1 MTSLPTMTT
10 PKTPKKKPL
19 RPVRRTLKY
28 QSKEQNQMLNYPQ
41 DSSVNQAAGFGQT
54 AGEQGLFVP
63 ESIIPMVIETSPR
76 GERAFDIYSLLLKER
91 IIFLGT
97 QINDHMANVIIA
109 QLLFLEREDPDKGI
123 SIYINSPGGVI
134 SSGLA
139 IYDTMRLISPEVS
152 TICLGM
158 AASMAT
164 ILLSGGA
171 KGKRYALPNS
181 TIHMHQPM
189 GGAQGQASD
198 IEIAAREILRLQD
211 TIRNILSENTGQTYD
226 KIARD
231 TDRDFYLT
239 SQQAVEYSLVD
250 EILGSKSDTSDD
262 SGEEKKDSS
271 EEKKD

>member
-1 MTSLPTMTT
+1 
-10 PKTPKKKPL
+10 
-19 RPVRRTLKY
+19 
-28 QSKEQNQMLNYPQ
+28 MLSNPQ
-41 DSSVNQAAGFGQT
+41 DSS
-54 AGEQGLFVP
+54 LFVP
-63 ESIIPMVIETSPR
+63 ESIVPMVIETSPR

-97 QINDHMANVIIA
+97 QIHDQMANLIIA
-109 QLLFLEREDPDKGI
+109 QLLYLEREDPDRGI
-123 SIYINSPGGVI
+123 SVYINSPGGVI

-139 IYDTMRLISPEVS
+139 IYDTMELINPEVS

-158 AASMAT
+158 TASMAT
-164 ILLSGGA
+164 ILLSGGQ

-198 IEIAAREILRLQD
+198 IEIAAREIIRLQD
-211 TIRNILSENTGQTYD
+211 KIRTILSDNTGQAYD

-239 SQQAVEYSLVD
+239 AEQAVEYGLVD
-250 EILGSKSDTSDD
+250 EILGGSGSASANGTD
-262 SGEEKKDSS
+262 SGEQSS
-271 EEKKD
+271 ST